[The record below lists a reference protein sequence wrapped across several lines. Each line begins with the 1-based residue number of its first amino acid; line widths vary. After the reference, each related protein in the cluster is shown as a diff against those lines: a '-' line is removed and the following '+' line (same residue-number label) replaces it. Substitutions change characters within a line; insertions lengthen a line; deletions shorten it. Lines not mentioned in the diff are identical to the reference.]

1 MALAASV
8 DLAKTSREPKG
19 GLMNEVQTATIQTDV
34 PVRLLA
40 EMQTLVEA
48 GWFRDLDELMLDALR
63 RFVESHRAELMERF
77 IREDV
82 EWGLH
87 GDEMGGKEG

>member
-1 MALAASV
+1 MGE
-8 DLAKTSREPKG
+8 TQ
-19 GLMNEVQTATIQTDV
+19 MATIQTDV
-34 PVRLLA
+34 PLRLLT
-40 EMQTLVEA
+40 EMQMLVEA
-48 GWFRDLDELMLDALR
+48 GWFRDLDDLMLDALR

-87 GDEMGGKEG
+87 GDE

>member
-1 MALAASV
+1 MGDNQMATV
-8 DLAKTSREPKG
+8 
-19 GLMNEVQTATIQTDV
+19 QTDV
-34 PVRLLA
+34 PVRLLT
-40 EMQTLVEA
+40 EMQMLVES
-48 GWFRDLDELMLDALR
+48 GWFRDLDDLMLDALR

-87 GDEMGGKEG
+87 GDE

>member
-1 MALAASV
+1 MGKA
-8 DLAKTSREPKG
+8 
-19 GLMNEVQTATIQTDV
+19 QTATIQMDV
-34 PVRLLA
+34 PVRLLT
-40 EMQTLVEA
+40 EMQTLVQA
-48 GWFRDLDELMLDALR
+48 GWFRNMDELMLNALR

-87 GDEMGGKEG
+87 GDE

>member
-1 MALAASV
+1 MS
-8 DLAKTSREPKG
+8 K
-19 GLMNEVQTATIQTDV
+19 VQTATIQTDV

-87 GDEMGGKEG
+87 SDE

>member
-1 MALAASV
+1 MSEA
-8 DLAKTSREPKG
+8 
-19 GLMNEVQTATIQTDV
+19 QTATIQTDV
-34 PVRLLA
+34 PVRLLT

-48 GWFRDLDELMLDALR
+48 GWFRDLDELMLNALR
-63 RFVESHRAELMERF
+63 RFVESHRTELMERF

-87 GDEMGGKEG
+87 GDE

>member
-1 MALAASV
+1 
-8 DLAKTSREPKG
+8 
-19 GLMNEVQTATIQTDV
+19 MNKAQTATIQTDV
-34 PVRLLA
+34 PVRLLT

-48 GWFRDLDELMLDALR
+48 GWFRDLDELMVNALR
-63 RFVESHRAELMERF
+63 RFVESHRTELMERF

-87 GDEMGGKEG
+87 GDE